1 MNNNIKSDILTEIF
15 DSRYVE
21 LDKIIFQ
28 ETRDIN
34 IENKEEKENIK
45 KSIIMKEMYI
55 QGFKDG
61 INLLIECKI
70 NNN

>member
-1 MNNNIKSDILTEIF
+1 MDNDVKSNILIEIF

-21 LDKIIFQ
+21 LDKIIIQ
-28 ETRDIN
+28 KTRNIN

-45 KSIIMKEMYI
+45 KAIIMKEMYI

-61 INLLIECKI
+61 INLLIECK
-70 NNN
+70 